1 VRRSAVVGTTGG
13 APQIEDI
20 MGIFTRREN
29 KAQISPVGTV
39 QKAAA
44 VGGTN
49 LYQPQMAGPNL
60 VGQYYTYVEGEA
72 RNRAMQVPAI
82 SRARDLHASVISA
95 MPLKMYRERWND
107 TDREMVYDD
116 LAPRSW
122 LRRPDPA
129 IPYET
134 LMAWTFDDLFFF
146 GRAFWY
152 ITSRTQDGYPASFTR
167 LPAGSITTEDQSG
180 PVWYA
185 PSNAVYFQ
193 GGAIDPDLLVQFI
206 SPLQGVIYSSEQAI
220 ATALKIEDA
229 RYRNANTAIPSGILK
244 QTGGEPLSAN
254 ELADLAAAFNA
265 ARSSNQTA
273 ALNEFLSYEA
283 TTATPDKML
292 LIESAQFSA
301 LQMAQICNI
310 PPYLLGVPTG
320 SYAYTNSRESRWD
333 LWLYGTKTYAECITS
348 TLSGN
353 AFLPNGTY
361 VEFDTDEY
369 LGEIDDANM
378 TREDVTVQENTQENI
393 R

>member
-1 VRRSAVVGTTGG
+1 
-13 APQIEDI
+13 
-20 MGIFTRREN
+20 MGIFTRRET

-107 TDREMVYDD
+107 TNREMVYDD

-348 TLSGN
+348 TLSAN

>member
-1 VRRSAVVGTTGG
+1 MALFGRKET
-13 APQIEDI
+13 
-20 MGIFTRREN
+20 
-29 KAQISPVGTV
+29 KAQISPVAAPA
-39 QKAAA
+39 KAAA
-44 VGGTN
+44 
-49 LYQPQMAGPNL
+49 AGVNMSWYSGQNAGL
-60 VGQYYTYVEGEA
+60 NMVGQYYSYQEGEA

-95 MPLKMYRERWND
+95 MPLKMYRERWDDQN
-107 TDREMVYDD
+107 REMVYED

-122 LRRPDPA
+122 LRRPDPS

-152 ITSRTQDGYPASFTR
+152 ITSRTQDGYPASYTR
-167 LPAGSITTEDQSG
+167 LPAGSITTEDQVG
-180 PVWYA
+180 PVWFA

-193 GGAIDPDLLVQFI
+193 GGEIDPSLLVQFI
-206 SPLQGVIYSSEQAI
+206 SPVQGVIYSSEQAI

-244 QTGGEPLSAN
+244 QTGGEPLSAQ

-265 ARSSNQTA
+265 ARVTNQTA
-273 ALNEFLSYEA
+273 ALNEFLSYEP

-348 TLSGN
+348 TLSAN
-353 AFLPNGTY
+353 AILPNGTF
-361 VEFDTDEY
+361 VEFATDEY

-378 TREDVTVQENTQENI
+378 TREDITVQENTQENI
-393 R
+393 A

>member
-1 VRRSAVVGTTGG
+1 MALFGRKET
-13 APQIEDI
+13 
-20 MGIFTRREN
+20 
-29 KAQISPVGTV
+29 KAQISPVAAPA
-39 QKAAA
+39 KAAA
-44 VGGTN
+44 
-49 LYQPQMAGPNL
+49 AGVNMSWYSGQNAGL
-60 VGQYYTYVEGEA
+60 NMVGQYYSYQEGEA

-95 MPLKMYRERWND
+95 MPLKMYRERWDDQN
-107 TDREMVYDD
+107 REMVYED

-122 LRRPDPA
+122 LRRPDPS

-152 ITSRTQDGYPASFTR
+152 ITSRTQDGYPASYTR
-167 LPAGSITTEDQSG
+167 LPAGSITTEDQVG
-180 PVWYA
+180 PVWFA
-185 PSNAVYFQ
+185 PSNAVFFQ
-193 GGAIDPDLLVQFI
+193 GGEIDPSLLVQFI
-206 SPLQGVIYSSEQAI
+206 SPVQGVIYSSEQAI

-244 QTGGEPLSAN
+244 QTGGEPLSAQ

-265 ARSSNQTA
+265 ARVTNQTA
-273 ALNEFLSYEA
+273 ALNEFLSYEP

-348 TLSGN
+348 TLSAN
-353 AFLPNGTY
+353 SILPNGTY
-361 VEFDTDEY
+361 VEFNTDEY

-378 TREDVTVQENTQENI
+378 TREDITVQENTQENI
-393 R
+393 A

>member
-1 VRRSAVVGTTGG
+1 
-13 APQIEDI
+13 

-29 KAQISPVGTV
+29 KAQISPIAAPV

-44 VGGTN
+44 
-49 LYQPQMAGPNL
+49 AGVNMFNGNNTGL
-60 VGQYYTYVEGEA
+60 NMVGQYYSYQEGEA

-95 MPLKMYRERWND
+95 MPLKMYRERWNE
-107 TDREMVYDD
+107 TDREMVYED

-152 ITSRTQDGYPASFTR
+152 ITARTQDGYPAAYTR
-167 LPAGSITTEDQSG
+167 LPAGSITTDDQVG
-180 PVWYA
+180 PVWFA

-193 GGAIDPDLLVQFI
+193 GGEIDPSLLVQFI
-206 SPLQGVIYSSEQAI
+206 SPVQGVIYSSEQAI
-220 ATALKIEDA
+220 LTALKIEDA

-244 QTGGEPLSAN
+244 QTGGEPLSAT
-254 ELADLAAAFNA
+254 ELADLAAAFNS
-265 ARSSNQTA
+265 ARQTNQTA

-348 TLSGN
+348 TLSAN
-353 AFLPNGTY
+353 SILPNGTY
-361 VEFDTDEY
+361 VEFNTDEY
-369 LGEIDDANM
+369 LGEMDDANM
-378 TREDVTVQENTQENI
+378 IRENITVQENTQEE
-393 R
+393 RA

>member
-1 VRRSAVVGTTGG
+1 MAL
-13 APQIEDI
+13 
-20 MGIFTRREN
+20 FTRKET
-29 KAQISPVGTV
+29 KAQISPAPT

-44 VGGTN
+44 AGTGYSRN
-49 LYQPQMAGPNL
+49 LAGPNMI
-60 VGQYYTYVEGEA
+60 GQYYSYVEGEA

-82 SRARDLHASVISA
+82 SRARNLHANVISA
-95 MPLKMYRERWND
+95 MPLKMYRERWD
-107 TDREMVYDD
+107 DVEREMIYEDI
-116 LAPRSW
+116 APRQW
-122 LRRPDPA
+122 LRRPDPQ

-134 LMAWTFDDLFFF
+134 IMAWTADDLMMF

-152 ITSRTQDGYPASFTR
+152 VTSRTADGFPASFTR
-167 LPAGSITTEDQSG
+167 LPAGSVTTQDQDG

-185 PSNAVYFQ
+185 PSNEVYFQ
-193 GGAIDPDLLVQFI
+193 GGQVDPLNLVQFI
-206 SPLQGVIYSSEQAI
+206 SPFQGWIYSSEQAI

-229 RYRNANTAIPSGILK
+229 RYRNANTAIPSGILR
-244 QTGGEPLSAN
+244 QTGGEPLSAQ

-265 ARSSNQTA
+265 ARQTNQTA
-273 ALNEFLSYEA
+273 ALNEFLSYEP

-333 LWLYGTKTYAECITS
+333 LWLYGTKGYAECISS
-348 TLSGN
+348 TLSSN
-353 AFLPNGTY
+353 AVLPAGTY

-369 LGEIDDANM
+369 LGEIDDADMNRSM
-378 TREDVTVQENTQENI
+378 TETPDDMEEPETGEN
-393 R
+393 RA

>member
-1 VRRSAVVGTTGG
+1 
-13 APQIEDI
+13 

-29 KAQISPVGTV
+29 KAQISPVGAV

-95 MPLKMYRERWND
+95 MPLKMYRERWNE
-107 TDREMVYDD
+107 TDREMVYED
-116 LAPRSW
+116 LAPRTW

-134 LMAWTFDDLFFF
+134 MMAWTFDDLFFF

-152 ITSRTQDGYPASFTR
+152 ITSRTQDGYAASYTR

-244 QTGGEPLSAN
+244 QTGGEPLSAT

-283 TTATPDKML
+283 TTATPD
-292 LIESAQFSA
+292 
-301 LQMAQICNI
+301 
-310 PPYLLGVPTG
+310 
-320 SYAYTNSRESRWD
+320 
-333 LWLYGTKTYAECITS
+333 
-348 TLSGN
+348 
-353 AFLPNGTY
+353 
-361 VEFDTDEY
+361 
-369 LGEIDDANM
+369 
-378 TREDVTVQENTQENI
+378 
-393 R
+393 